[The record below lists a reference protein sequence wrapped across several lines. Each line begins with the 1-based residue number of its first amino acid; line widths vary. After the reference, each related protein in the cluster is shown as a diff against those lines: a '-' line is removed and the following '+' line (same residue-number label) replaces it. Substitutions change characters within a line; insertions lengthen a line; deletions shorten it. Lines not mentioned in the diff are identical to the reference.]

1 MLVPKRDRVA
11 SVSGGPL
18 RRAAA
23 ACAVLGLH
31 VVAIYALANSHTE
44 LLNGF
49 SPPPL
54 QVMLVPEAVAAGE
67 LPPPPRVKLEPPQID
82 LEPPSVPL
90 IELPEPE
97 ESTAITVA
105 LERKPAADSAPTGV
119 PPLVSE
125 VEYAVAPQP
134 GYPSA
139 SRRLREQGLV
149 VLRVLVDER
158 GRAQQLSVHESSGHE
173 RLDHAALDAVA
184 RAAFKPYIAN
194 GLAQRVYVL
203 IPIEFAL
210 NRAGHPRG

>member
-1 MLVPKRDRVA
+1 
-11 SVSGGPL
+11 
-18 RRAAA
+18 
-23 ACAVLGLH
+23 VLGLH
-31 VVAIYALANSHTE
+31 VVAIYALTNSHPE
-44 LLNGF
+44 FLRGF

-54 QVMLVPEAVAAGE
+54 QVMLIPEAVAAGE
-67 LPPPPRVKLEPPQID
+67 VPPPPVVKLRPEPVDVEPPI
-82 LEPPSVPL
+82 VM
-90 IELPEPE
+90 IELDEPE

-105 LERKPAADSAPTGV
+105 LQSKPAAAAAPIGL

-125 VEYAVAPQP
+125 VEYVVAPQP

-158 GRAQQLSVHESSGHE
+158 GKAQQLSVHESSGHE
-173 RLDHAALDAVA
+173 RLDRAALDAVG
-184 RAAFKPYIAN
+184 RAAFKPYVAN

-210 NRAGHPRG
+210 HRTANPRG